1 MRNYFKEDIKE
12 RNKFSNN
19 IKNNT
24 FKKKRVQSARNKIV
38 KKNQDFN
45 NLDNEKLNQNAS
57 EKKIIVNENISDNE
71 ENPIL
76 NKLENENVNDEKNK
90 EAIPG

>member
-1 MRNYFKEDIKE
+1 MPSAVVGRISRTTPQGDQGRQEFYFQSYRKRRKRNIRD
-12 RNKFSNN
+12 
-19 IKNNT
+19 NT
-24 FKKKRVQSARNKIV
+24 F
-38 KKNQDFN
+38 
-45 NLDNEKLNQNAS
+45 DNEKLNQNNS
-57 EKKIIVNENISDNE
+57 EKKITVNENLSDNE